1 MFLLTIQGP
10 LKIVFKAAQAIT
22 DREKAL
28 FMIMRKQNVVLFQI
42 MVKKIVADNPD
53 ISMEDLIQE
62 VSPKATDLVS
72 DRTRR
77 EMAEDVKVTLEKAA
91 NE

>member
-1 MFLLTIQGP
+1 
-10 LKIVFKAAQAIT
+10 
-22 DREKAL
+22 
-28 FMIMRKQNVVLFQI
+28 
-42 MVKKIVADNPD
+42 MVKKIVAENPE

-77 EMAEDVKVTLEKAA
+77 EMAEDVRGTLEKAA

>member
-1 MFLLTIQGP
+1 MFSLTIQGP
-10 LKIVFKAAQAIT
+10 FKIVFKAAQAIT

>member
-1 MFLLTIQGP
+1 MFSLTIQGP

>member
-1 MFLLTIQGP
+1 
-10 LKIVFKAAQAIT
+10 
-22 DREKAL
+22 
-28 FMIMRKQNVVLFQI
+28 
-42 MVKKIVADNPD
+42 MVKKIVADNPE

-77 EMAEDVKVTLEKAA
+77 EMAEDVRVTLEKAA

>member
-1 MFLLTIQGP
+1 MN
-10 LKIVFKAAQAIT
+10 
-22 DREKAL
+22 
-28 FMIMRKQNVVLFQI
+28 MRKQNVVLFQI

-91 NE
+91 NEWLNKLRVDSGKSNRLRDRSFKHE